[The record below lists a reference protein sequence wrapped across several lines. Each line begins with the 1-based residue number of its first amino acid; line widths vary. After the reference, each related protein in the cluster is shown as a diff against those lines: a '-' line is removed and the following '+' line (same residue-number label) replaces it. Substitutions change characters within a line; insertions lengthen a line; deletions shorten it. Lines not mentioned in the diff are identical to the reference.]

1 MEEKGWGK
9 SNTKKYK
16 IGWKK
21 KNQLQFLSLN

>member
-21 KNQLQFLSLN
+21 KKINYSFLA